1 MIAQL
6 THLRPR
12 PGQVEAVLA
21 LLREWGDATREAPG
35 RPCFSFLCQDDDH
48 LFVVS
53 LHADRAAYEAGARAG
68 APWLVRLMPLLAEQH
83 GPTYY
88 GPVLALQGQAGGSD
102 ECFPAALKI
111 GFRHE

>member
-12 PGQVEAVLA
+12 AGNLERVIA
-21 LLREWGDATREAPG
+21 LLEEWGMATRDDG
-35 RPCFSFLCQDDDH
+35 DRPVYSFLCQDDDH

-53 LHADRAAYEAGARAG
+53 LHADRESYERAAAASRA
-68 APWLVRLMPLLAEQH
+68 WRDRLLPLLVADH

-88 GPVLALQGQAGGSD
+88 GPVLAEEGHGARGD
-102 ECFPAALKI
+102 
-111 GFRHE
+111 

>member
-12 PGQVEAVLA
+12 PGNLERVIA
-21 LLREWGDATREAPG
+21 LIEEWGRATRADG
-35 RPCFSFLCQDDDH
+35 SRPAYSFLCQDEDH

-53 LHADRAAYEAGARAG
+53 LHADRQNYEATARGNA
-68 APWLVRLMPLLAEQH
+68 AWLERLMPLLVENH

-88 GPVLALQGQAGGSD
+88 GPVLAQEGRGVSD
-102 ECFPAALKI
+102 DLIFPSAMKI
-111 GFRHE
+111 GGRHS

>member
-12 PGQVEAVLA
+12 PGHTDAVLA
-21 LLREWGDATREAPG
+21 LLREWGEATRDAPA
-35 RPCFSFLCQDDDH
+35 RPSYSFLCQDDDH

-53 LHADRAAYEAGARAG
+53 LHADQASYEAGARAN
-68 APWLVRLMPLLAEQH
+68 AAWLARLMPLLVDGH

-88 GPVLALQGQAGGSD
+88 GPVLGQEGQAAGDGVP
-102 ECFPAALKI
+102 FPAALKI
-111 GFRHE
+111 GHSH